1 MVQQKIRVYMDAEER
16 RKAGRKELNPD
27 DMIAS
32 LQSAIESEKRAWMKM
47 YDEYSDGKLVRE
59 EFILHKGKY
68 DEAIDQL
75 KAKLE
80 EAEKQKREA
89 NRTERISDV
98 DFEPVLEAKEFT
110 QEIMDTFIDHVDVFE
125 NERIDIHWCFDNE

>member
-1 MVQQKIRVYMDAEER
+1 MKLLFFVFIFLLKNILKLLYTILFLEE
-16 RKAGRKELNPD
+16 L
-27 DMIAS
+27 
-32 LQSAIESEKRAWMKM
+32 
-47 YDEYSDGKLVRE
+47 RE

-98 DFEPVLEAKEFT
+98 DFEPVLEAKELT

-125 NERIDIHWCFDNE
+125 NERIDIHWRFDNE

>member
-47 YDEYSDGKLVRE
+47 YDEYSDGKLGRK

-98 DFEPVLEAKEFT
+98 DFEPVLEAKELT

-125 NERIDIHWCFDNE
+125 NERIDIHWRFDNE